1 MSSLRKSSVEDEYWD
16 TSRASAK
23 KNKAFNLFDDTVS
36 VETADELRK
45 SKRLLRSFE
54 EDDDESTDT
63 INWDGTPSAETASR
77 TPQPTTVSP
86 SPMHQPIKSSLS
98 HDKTRERLHPIQQMT
113 HTRSQSFTIG
123 AGNVSFQPDSGSMLY
138 SKSHEKLSTSTSNT
152 SLNNQSIHDVVTSYQ
167 PKTPQTNDP
176 KKLVEQIQ
184 FLQRAL
190 DQTLVDASLISFTI
204 DISISAINSG
214 AAINATD
221 STITTICSEPNEDL
235 VRVDSEE
242 RQSYIETITADI
254 GLVYKI
260 AICIQG
266 TSMLN
271 SSHQWT
277 FNDGTRM
284 PYSKWAKGQPGANG
298 TFILFENCYGVYKF
312 KQLYTRRDAVNNIL
326 CENGIE
332 FVVNKTSSVVC
343 SKVCASHP
351 FCVSFTYTINGDCHL
366 FNKFLLDTTL
376 CETSPGS
383 SYYAEK
389 DGLLESTTDFMTL
402 FEESTANVVI
412 CDAGWV
418 KLGNTCYKFTPDG
431 PKHWTT
437 AKTFCNSID
446 GYLAIIET
454 SEEDELLKSY
464 VAIIVPSKD
473 YWIGGSDLATE
484 GVFIWE
490 NTSATVNLPTSTLF
504 QGWLLD
510 QPDNNGG
517 NQHCMMLAH
526 QFDFKWND
534 AKCDYPRDYVCEQ
547 N

>member
-1 MSSLRKSSVEDEYWD
+1 MITW
-16 TSRASAK
+16 
-23 KNKAFNLFDDTVS
+23 
-36 VETADELRK
+36 
-45 SKRLLRSFE
+45 RS
-54 EDDDESTDT
+54 T
-63 INWDGTPSAETASR
+63 
-77 TPQPTTVSP
+77 
-86 SPMHQPIKSSLS
+86 
-98 HDKTRERLHPIQQMT
+98 KT
-113 HTRSQSFTIG
+113 
-123 AGNVSFQPDSGSMLY
+123 DSGRCKPDFFY
-138 SKSHEKLSTSTSNT
+138 
-152 SLNNQSIHDVVTSYQ
+152 Y
-167 PKTPQTNDP
+167 
-176 KKLVEQIQ
+176 
-184 FLQRAL
+184 RYL
-190 DQTLVDASLISFTI
+190 DLCYKF
-204 DISISAINSG
+204 G

-254 GLVYKI
+254 GLVYNI

-284 PYSKWAKGQPGANG
+284 PYSKWAKGQPDANG
-298 TFILFENCYGVYKF
+298 TFIRMFRSYK
-312 KQLYTRRDAVNNIL
+312 
-326 CENGIE
+326 
-332 FVVNKTSSVVC
+332 
-343 SKVCASHP
+343 
-351 FCVSFTYTINGDCHL
+351 
-366 FNKFLLDTTL
+366 
-376 CETSPGS
+376 
-383 SYYAEK
+383 
-389 DGLLESTTDFMTL
+389 
-402 FEESTANVVI
+402 
-412 CDAGWV
+412 
-418 KLGNTCYKFTPDG
+418 YK
-431 PKHWTT
+431 WYSL
-437 AKTFCNSID
+437 TFCNSIG

-490 NTSATVNLPTSTLF
+490 NTSVTVNLPTSTLF

-510 QPDNNGG
+510 QPDNNNN

-534 AKCDYPRDYVCEQ
+534 AKCDYPKDYVCEK

>member
-1 MSSLRKSSVEDEYWD
+1 MECLNQNRCVSYFYNGVSNTCILHEDPFTY
-16 TSRASAK
+16 
-23 KNKAFNLFDDTVS
+23 
-36 VETADELRK
+36 
-45 SKRLLRSFE
+45 
-54 EDDDESTDT
+54 T
-63 INWDGTPSAETASR
+63 I
-77 TPQPTTVSP
+77 
-86 SPMHQPIKSSLS
+86 
-98 HDKTRERLHPIQQMT
+98 
-113 HTRSQSFTIG
+113 RSQSG
-123 AGNVSFQPDSGSMLY
+123 AGWKFY
-138 SKSHEKLSTSTSNT
+138 
-152 SLNNQSIHDVVTSYQ
+152 I
-167 PKTPQTNDP
+167 
-176 KKLVEQIQ
+176 
-184 FLQRAL
+184 
-190 DQTLVDASLISFTI
+190 TI
-204 DISISAINSG
+204 
-214 AAINATD
+214 
-221 STITTICSEPNEDL
+221 IT
-235 VRVDSEE
+235 
-242 RQSYIETITADI
+242 DI
-254 GLVYKI
+254 GLVYNI

-271 SSHQWT
+271 SSNQWT

-284 PYSKWAKGQPGANG
+284 PYSKWAKGQPDANG

-366 FNKFLLDTTL
+366 FNKVLLDTAL

-389 DGLLESTTDFMTL
+389 
-402 FEESTANVVI
+402 ESTANVVI

-437 AKTFCNSID
+437 AKTFCNSIG

-464 VAIIVPSKD
+464 VANIVPSKD

-504 QGWLLD
+504 QGWLLN
-510 QPDNNGG
+510 QPDNNYG

-534 AKCDYPRDYVCEQ
+534 AICDHPRDYVCEQ